1 MEMAKLITVSFA
13 GAALVLVAGCCCGG
27 GADADLEDALDK
39 AFDEAFE
46 EMGKEAEEAM
56 EEASADADGGG
67 GGACGEYSTCCSDY
81 IDALG
86 KLPGYPA
93 ESVDMA
99 KQGCEAVEQLAG
111 MPGGD
116 EACKT
121 SLDALKQGMEGMTAF
136 PGWETP
142 ASCK

>member
-1 MEMAKLITVSFA
+1 MHKLSILVAA
-13 GAALVLVAGCCCGG
+13 GAALALVAGCCGG
-27 GADADLEDALDK
+27 GAKTDAEWEEALDK
-39 AFDEAFE
+39 AFEEAFE
-46 EMGKEAEEAM
+46 EAAQEVEEAAEEVA
-56 EEASADADGGG
+56 EDASGGG
-67 GGACGEYSTCCSDY
+67 GPCEEYSKCCSDY

-99 KQGCEAVEQLAG
+99 KQGCESVEQLKG
-111 MPGGD
+111 TPGGD

-121 SLDALKQGMEGMTAF
+121 SLDALKQGMDGMTAF